1 VLVADANQICRVRDI
16 TGAAE
21 KDILLQ
27 PDAAACGAILPFPR
41 MATAVT
47 LLTPGPDQS
56 RL

>member
-27 PDAAACGAILPFPR
+27 PDAAA
-41 MATAVT
+41 
-47 LLTPGPDQS
+47 
-56 RL
+56 